1 MSFTVIVGFII
12 FVVNPVTL
20 DIMPLNESRIHFNVP
35 FPFDDQSAYIK
46 MFLIL
51 NFMLIL
57 LLGLLSILGTE
68 LLLNIFSYYICRQF
82 HIVR

>member
-1 MSFTVIVGFII
+1 
-12 FVVNPVTL
+12 
-20 DIMPLNESRIHFNVP
+20 MPLNESRIHFNVL

-82 HIVR
+82 YIVR